1 MGTRRQRR
9 ILGSVLL
16 VLLPVLLVTL
26 LLTPGVRVPLGRTLE
41 TLGVDAFASDTGDLR
56 LELQRPPP
64 GLVPGHPVY
73 QAGVDR
79 GLWPVAWVTAI
90 EPAAVRIRF
99 APGERVRDTGWR
111 LVALDAPTGL
121 GDAWRVA
128 VPPEVAA
135 DLESRLSVRL
145 ERLLTEAI
153 LPEVHTRL
161 PSFLAR
167 VDPRKDPRAREVLGA
182 VGSAVVERVR
192 PYVRDLG
199 DAVARDLK
207 DHFDLLERLGLLWG
221 MVRGDARGL
230 ARKLLP
236 IAEAS
241 VKRWWRKHQDEV
253 LAAAGEAVMDEAPR
267 WQAWLTR
274 EVWAAAREELA
285 EPLLDAKR
293 DEIEAAADDAI
304 RVVLHAVVEAP
315 GGGFRTR
322 FAAVLRSRLLEKDEP
337 LLLLEAV
344 E

>member
-16 VLLPVLLVTL
+16 ALLPVLLVAL
-26 LLTPGVRVPLGRTLE
+26 LLTPVVRVPLGRSLE
-41 TLGVDAFASDTGDLR
+41 TLGLDLLASDAGDLR
-56 LELQRPPP
+56 LVLANPPE

-79 GLWPVAWVTAI
+79 GLWPVAWVVAV
-90 EPAAVRIRF
+90 EPEAVRIRF
-99 APGERVRDTGWR
+99 APGEAVGGTRWR

-121 GDAWRVA
+121 GDAWQLA

-135 DLESRLSVRL
+135 DLGPKLSARL
-145 ERLLTEAI
+145 ERLLSEAI
-153 LPEVHTRL
+153 LPEIRARL

-167 VDPRKDPRAREVLGA
+167 IDPRKDPRAREVLGA
-182 VGSAVVERVR
+182 VGAAVVERVR
-192 PYVRDLG
+192 PYVNDLG

-230 ARKLLP
+230 AKKLLP
-236 IAEAS
+236 IAEQSAQT
-241 VKRWWRKHQDEV
+241 WWLEHRDEV
-253 LAAAGEAVMDEAPR
+253 LKAAGEAVMDEAPR
-267 WQAWLTR
+267 WQGWLTK

-285 EPLLDAKR
+285 EPLLDGKR
-293 DEIEAAADDAI
+293 EQIEAAADDAI
-304 RVVLHAVVEAP
+304 RVVLQAVVEAP

-337 LLLLEAV
+337 LLLLEAI